1 MPLTIFNL
9 STVDHLYIGKDTV
22 IAFAEQPVLET
33 YNIEL
38 ASEDKIKEH
47 LAKPRNWV
55 PQRHETLP
63 EIPHDTAFLC
73 SPADVPGPHK
83 VQLQDKDI
91 TTDIR
96 QKFEELCDEY
106 GEAFSK
112 NNEDIGRT
120 KLVKMDIDTGD
131 SPPVSSRP
139 YTLPLKHYEWVQ
151 REIESLEH
159 ADVITKSMSKWASPI
174 VIVPKKSAPGEP
186 LKRRLCVDFR
196 KVNELQQE
204 VITAGKTKGQISI
217 HPLPKIDEMY
227 AKLKGAK
234 VFSTIDLRS
243 GYHHIALRK
252 SSRAKTAFV
261 TPFGKYEFLMVPFG
275 LAQAPA
281 YFQLLMNKILKGL
294 KFAMTYLDD
303 IIIFSQ
309 DELQHLEHLEIV
321 FSCLREAGLKMKH
334 SKCDFFKSEIH
345 YLGHLISPEGI
356 SPLPNK
362 LDSIKHMPN
371 STKEIKQFLGLTGY
385 YRKFVPRFADIS
397 RPLTT
402 LTKKDVKFKWT
413 SACQKSFKLLK
424 EALCGESVLK
434 YADTSK
440 PYTLYT
446 DASKYGW
453 AGVLTQPHITTIDDK
468 STTTDHP
475 IAFVSGLFRG
485 SQLNWAA
492 LTKEAFAIYMSVKKL
507 LFYLTDAQILLR
519 SDHKPLE
526 KFLLKN
532 TLNSKVNNWAME
544 LEAFNIQFDY
554 IKGSSNILADTLSR
568 LIAIDPDTP
577 TTPEEP
583 GYEFGYAIFEEFPK
597 VKTKTYEVNEVIVG
611 TDTEIFKNNPELQNS
626 LQCIENPIAPQR
638 LKKLQQQDPNIK
650 ILKCKLQNNR
660 LDKEY
665 YSLDE
670 NELLTRKVIDGGHK
684 FRAIYLPSVL
694 IFQVLR
700 TAHDDLGHNGF
711 PRTYAAL
718 KRVFFWKGM
727 EEDIRKH
734 CKTCATCQLHKLEN
748 VKFER
753 KIFKPSLQP
762 MDFICMDLIGEF
774 HPPTSHGHHYV
785 LTAVCMLTGF
795 TWCVP
800 LKTKTA
806 EEVAKVY
813 MDHIYCNFGG
823 SIKILTD
830 NETEFKNK
838 LFKEVVSKLGTEF
851 SIHSPSYRPQ
861 SNGKIEG
868 FHRFLKMCIGKHIN
882 YGLGWD
888 ELTPMA
894 TACYNFFPNCSAR
907 ESAFFVMFGRDPI
920 NKLNML
926 LHSAR
931 RYFHDD
937 NGLPNLEAL
946 KNIYQ
951 VVAQQLL
958 NSREQY
964 MKKHHNQQRSESPV
978 QAGDL
983 ILIKD
988 NTAKSFEPLYKGNYR
1003 VVKVHGNNVEI
1014 RDYRGN
1020 ISMVHIT
1027 DEKKITLTE
1036 QVADEYEK
1044 LGKEGRFSK
1053 KCIPRG
1059 YIPDFDWT
1067 TIHQSQDQPIKPIQQ
1082 QDPTEGTTTPAA
1094 PTEVEGPP
1102 SSHLRSKTKQQHT
1115 SHKQEQPERN
1125 PTRMDPSECNPAEI
1139 EVNSIDITPKS
1150 YSWMRLTQFLSYSGK
1165 TIDNSAPVSLP

>member
-1 MPLTIFNL
+1 MELPDTTSGVPLVLAHSIKIRPGGNLEVPLECTRQLTDQMDIRIDTGFHHKNPNIYIPPSCINNPNNKYNPRYMPLTIFNL

-38 ASEDKIKEH
+38 ASKDKIKEH

-55 PQRHETLP
+55 SQRHETLP

-73 SPADVPGPHK
+73 SLADVPGPRK

-91 TTDIR
+91 ATDIR

-139 YTLPLKHYEWVQ
+139 YTLFLKHYEWVQ
-151 REIESLEH
+151 REIESLER
-159 ADVITKSMSKWASPI
+159 AGVITKSMSKWASPI
-174 VIVPKKSAPGEP
+174 VVIPKKSAPWELP
-186 LKRRLCVDFR
+186 KRRLCVDFR

-243 GYHHIALRK
+243 GYHHIALGK
-252 SSRAKTAFV
+252 SPRAKTAFV
-261 TPFGKYEFLMVPFG
+261 MPFGKYEFLMVPFG

-281 YFQLLMNKILKGL
+281 YFQLLMNKVLKGL

-321 FSCLREAGLKMKH
+321 FSHLREAGLKIKR

-362 LDSIKHMPN
+362 LDSIRHIPVPN
-371 STKEIKQFLGLTGY
+371 SAKEIKQFLGLTGY
-385 YRKFVPRFADIS
+385 YTKFVLRFADIS

-402 LTKKDVKFKWT
+402 LMKKDVKFEWT
-413 SACQKSFKLLK
+413 SACQKSFELLK
-424 EALCGESVLK
+424 EALCGEPVLK

-453 AGVLTQPHITTIDDK
+453 AGVLTQPHTMTIDGK
-468 STTTDHP
+468 STTTDHLV
-475 IAFVSGLFRG
+475 AFVSGLFRG

-507 LFYLTDAQILLR
+507 SFYLTDAQILLR

-568 LIAIDPDTP
+568 LIAIDPDTH

-597 VKTKTYEVNEVIVG
+597 VQTKTYEVNEVIVG
-611 TDTEIFKNNPELQNS
+611 TDTEIIKNDPELQNS
-626 LQCIENPIAPQR
+626 LQCIQSPIAPQR

-684 FRAIYLPSVL
+684 FHAIYLPSVL
-694 IFQVLR
+694 IFQVL
-700 TAHDDLGHNGF
+700 
-711 PRTYAAL
+711 
-718 KRVFFWKGM
+718 
-727 EEDIRKH
+727 
-734 CKTCATCQLHKLEN
+734 
-748 VKFER
+748 
-753 KIFKPSLQP
+753 
-762 MDFICMDLIGEF
+762 
-774 HPPTSHGHHYV
+774 
-785 LTAVCMLTGF
+785 
-795 TWCVP
+795 
-800 LKTKTA
+800 
-806 EEVAKVY
+806 
-813 MDHIYCNFGG
+813 
-823 SIKILTD
+823 
-830 NETEFKNK
+830 
-838 LFKEVVSKLGTEF
+838 
-851 SIHSPSYRPQ
+851 
-861 SNGKIEG
+861 
-868 FHRFLKMCIGKHIN
+868 
-882 YGLGWD
+882 
-888 ELTPMA
+888 
-894 TACYNFFPNCSAR
+894 
-907 ESAFFVMFGRDPI
+907 
-920 NKLNML
+920 
-926 LHSAR
+926 
-931 RYFHDD
+931 
-937 NGLPNLEAL
+937 
-946 KNIYQ
+946 
-951 VVAQQLL
+951 
-958 NSREQY
+958 
-964 MKKHHNQQRSESPV
+964 
-978 QAGDL
+978 
-983 ILIKD
+983 
-988 NTAKSFEPLYKGNYR
+988 
-1003 VVKVHGNNVEI
+1003 
-1014 RDYRGN
+1014 
-1020 ISMVHIT
+1020 
-1027 DEKKITLTE
+1027 
-1036 QVADEYEK
+1036 
-1044 LGKEGRFSK
+1044 
-1053 KCIPRG
+1053 
-1059 YIPDFDWT
+1059 
-1067 TIHQSQDQPIKPIQQ
+1067 
-1082 QDPTEGTTTPAA
+1082 
-1094 PTEVEGPP
+1094 
-1102 SSHLRSKTKQQHT
+1102 
-1115 SHKQEQPERN
+1115 
-1125 PTRMDPSECNPAEI
+1125 
-1139 EVNSIDITPKS
+1139 
-1150 YSWMRLTQFLSYSGK
+1150 
-1165 TIDNSAPVSLP
+1165 